1 MIVHRKSSSPAIPVH
16 QVELIYDDHQG
27 QGKQW
32 ADDDSL
38 VSADLAGCHNAGGA
52 QFNQDKGIN
61 QAGSISIIIIIKLAS
76 IKQVVGTG
84 GSGSVRS
91 SIQQHDRDDDESEDH
106 IFRKGS
112 AEFRIVLSEIV
123 LGVHIGS
130 FIDQESEEM
139 ETKVK
144 VLIPLLTANVTAW

>member
-38 VSADLAGCHNAGGA
+38 VSADLAGCHDAGGA

-76 IKQVVGTG
+76 IK
-84 GSGSVRS
+84 
-91 SIQQHDRDDDESEDH
+91 
-106 IFRKGS
+106 
-112 AEFRIVLSEIV
+112 
-123 LGVHIGS
+123 
-130 FIDQESEEM
+130 
-139 ETKVK
+139 
-144 VLIPLLTANVTAW
+144 